1 MAGDNLVWFNQQFG
15 LVRDLF
21 ANMEAKLEKP
31 GENYEVLRRAFNRM
45 QGEYIVGA
53 LGASKYIG
61 GLYINR
67 DHVGDPN
74 GRAPFVPVPAARQR
88 ESLKFLADKVW
99 APDAFQVQAQLLN
112 KLALKRFWDFDFQVF
127 STPRLDYPLH
137 AVVLNLQTAPLVRLY
152 HPITL
157 SRLQDSEVKFPSGAE
172 RFTLADMFIGV
183 RGAIWSEL
191 DSSTAINSFRRN
203 LQRAHLNQLIQ
214 LVVATPAGTP
224 EDAVT
229 LARADLVELGGKID
243 RTLGAGTLDYTNRAH
258 LEESRARIR
267 QALEAQLNRTLR

>member
-1 MAGDNLVWFNQQFG
+1 
-15 LVRDLF
+15 
-21 ANMEAKLEKP
+21 MEAKLEKP
-31 GENYEVLRRAFNRM
+31 GENYEVLRRSFNRM

-67 DHVGDPN
+67 DHVGDPS

-88 ESLKFLADKVW
+88 EALKFLADKVW
-99 APDAFQVQAQLLN
+99 APDTFQVQAQLLN
-112 KLALKRFWDFDFQVF
+112 KLALKRFWDFDFQIF

-137 AVVLNLQTAPLVRLY
+137 AVVLNLQSAPLVRLY

-157 SRLQDSEVKFPSGAE
+157 SRLQDAEAKFPAGAE
-172 RFTLADMFIGV
+172 RFTLADLFVGV
-183 RGAIWSEL
+183 RGAVWSEL
-191 DSSTAINSFRRN
+191 DSGTAINSFRRN

-243 RTLGAGTLDYTNRAH
+243 RALGAANLDYTNRAH

-267 QALEAQLNRTLR
+267 QALDAQLNRTLR